1 MWAVR
6 LFLIMALAFGLASCG
21 GSKFK
26 KYNGPEVTR
35 IEVHK
40 ADRKMYLLHNA
51 EVLKV
56 YDVSLG
62 FTPVGHKQF
71 ERDGKTPEGAYRIS
85 HKNPRSNYHLSLG
98 ISYPDEEDVAFAKAN
113 NKPPGGDIFIHGY
126 TGKAGRRGDWTA
138 GCIAV
143 TNKEMEDI
151 YAMVRPG
158 TPILIVP

>member
-1 MWAVR
+1 MLAAR
-6 LFLIMALAFGLASCG
+6 LLLIVALAFGLTACS

-51 EVLKV
+51 EVLEA

-62 FTPVGHKQF
+62 FMPVGPKQF
-71 ERDGKTPEGAYRIS
+71 EGDGKSPEGTYRIS

-98 ISYPDEEDVAFAKAN
+98 ISYPDEEDVAFAEAN
-113 NKPPGGDIFIHGY
+113 EKRPGGDIFIHGY
-126 TGKAGRRGDWTA
+126 TGKGGRRGDWTA

-143 TNKEMEDI
+143 TNKQMEDI

-158 TPILIVP
+158 TPILITP